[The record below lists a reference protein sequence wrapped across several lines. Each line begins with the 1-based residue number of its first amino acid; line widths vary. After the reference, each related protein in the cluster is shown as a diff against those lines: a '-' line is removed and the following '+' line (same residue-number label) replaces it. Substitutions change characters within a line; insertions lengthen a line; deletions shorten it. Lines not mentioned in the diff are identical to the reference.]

1 MAMEEET
8 ELKNHMKWARI
19 LVANSGRNIPK
30 EVSILRGGIRYH
42 FPIWVEGKARYE
54 ILPEKVLNLAGEED
68 NNLKSG
74 YVMDQQIIRS
84 TICTTVQISP
94 FTRDPS
100 TDNHVGNGKLT
111 AVVVPTET
119 CENHVTSLMKESI
132 MGLRSR
138 PEQLNEEYNGPDPA
152 SIFIFNSISNS
163 TQPNQIG
170 FFKIKKHSSAR
181 RQCR

>member
-1 MAMEEET
+1 MEEET

-30 EVSILRGGIRYH
+30 EVSISRGGIRYH

-84 TICTTVQISP
+84 NIRTTM
-94 FTRDPS
+94 
-100 TDNHVGNGKLT
+100 
-111 AVVVPTET
+111 A
-119 CENHVTSLMKESI
+119 
-132 MGLRSR
+132 
-138 PEQLNEEYNGPDPA
+138 
-152 SIFIFNSISNS
+152 
-163 TQPNQIG
+163 
-170 FFKIKKHSSAR
+170 
-181 RQCR
+181 